1 MEHRTEA
8 VAAAHAGQATARRD
22 GEALTPSRIPVADTR
37 HARGAR
43 QLSVDAPPAPE
54 RAASAELKL
63 YRSVWL
69 PCVIKELHAAE
80 AEVIEHNPAEPERR
94 QAEAKA
100 LVARLR
106 STLDCVQQQTAD
118 AKAAARVAADK
129 QARFE
134 AALGRNAHPA
144 LLLRLAARGILTQRA
159 AAALHQWHACA
170 LALSRSAAVSKSSRE
185 LEESAMDEGRWA
197 QAVASRDSARR
208 QAALAQLQAHAHARA
223 RRELEKRQREF
234 LQRSELG
241 GANREAALKE
251 SLERA
256 LALADERAREG
267 SLRADEHLRR
277 VEEAAQRA
285 ATLEESLAE
294 MRTAMLGEQSAR
306 LEAESAREQA
316 EALREEAEGRCDE
329 AESARAHAEAACAEA
344 ARALAAAR
352 EERAHIQT
360 EAVIQV
366 ERLRAASAA
375 DKEAAVRVAEA
386 VGAEDARAEA
396 NARIADAEA
405 HATERIADA
414 EAHATER
421 IAKAEAHAT
430 GRIANADAHAT
441 ERIAKA
447 EAEAEVCTRQSLSQ
461 RGHAALLLLLGAR
474 GCGRL
479 RVSAA
484 LHQWRAAAAALAST
498 ATAHTAAEEA
508 SALLAA
514 THGKLAKLRA
524 RVQHDSE
531 VRAGDRAEEL
541 EGAQKA
547 MQLAQRKL
555 HDESER
561 RLALATE
568 LRVAQ
573 QQCKSAQQQGERL
586 RKQLTVMTTRAEEAE
601 EGARLEA
608 ARRGD
613 ETALKSAL
621 ARAERAEKAISTVE
635 IEKAELE
642 HALAERQREVAERQR
657 EVAERQREVAELK
670 REFGAA
676 VSGWEEMVDRG
687 NAELRAELRAAVELS
702 EQRSQQLE
710 RARRELVHCE
720 AATAS
725 HERAALQARDDERA
739 VRTELGACGRVAA
752 HERDRAAVAEG
763 QLVQIEARASAA
775 DTALREAR
783 QEMLRVRMRA
793 ETAEKQLACLLQHE
807 AEEDKQMAVPV
818 CLLPPDS
825 PAEEGYVI
833 R

>member
-1 MEHRTEA
+1 MEHEA

-144 LLLRLAARGILTQRA
+144 LLLRLAARGILTQRT

-277 VEEAAQRA
+277 VEETAQRA

-360 EAVIQV
+360 EAVSQV
-366 ERLRAASAA
+366 ERLRAASAV

-396 NARIADAEA
+396 NARIANAEA
-405 HATERIADA
+405 HATERIANA

-421 IAKAEAHAT
+421 IANAEAHNT
-430 GRIANADAHAT
+430 ERIANAEAHAT

-474 GCGRL
+474 GCGGL

-586 RKQLTVMTTRAEEAE
+586 RKQLTVMSTRAEEAE

-657 EVAERQREVAELK
+657 EVTELK

-725 HERAALQARDDERA
+725 HERAALQARDEERA

-763 QLVQIEARASAA
+763 QLVQIEAHASAA

-807 AEEDKQMAVPV
+807 AEEDEQMAVPV

>member
-1 MEHRTEA
+1 MEHEA

-144 LLLRLAARGILTQRA
+144 LLLRLAARGILTQRT

-277 VEEAAQRA
+277 VEETAQRA

-360 EAVIQV
+360 EAVSQV

-586 RKQLTVMTTRAEEAE
+586 RKQLTVMSTRAEEAE

-657 EVAERQREVAELK
+657 EVTELK

-725 HERAALQARDDERA
+725 HERAALQARDEERA

-763 QLVQIEARASAA
+763 QLVQIEAHASAA

-807 AEEDKQMAVPV
+807 AEEDEQMAVPV

>member
-1 MEHRTEA
+1 MEHEA

-144 LLLRLAARGILTQRA
+144 LLLRLAARGILTQRT

-277 VEEAAQRA
+277 VEETAQRA

-360 EAVIQV
+360 EAVSQV
-366 ERLRAASAA
+366 ERLRAASAV

-396 NARIADAEA
+396 NARIANAEA
-405 HATERIADA
+405 HATERIANA
-414 EAHATER
+414 E
-421 IAKAEAHAT
+421 
-430 GRIANADAHAT
+430 AHAT

-474 GCGRL
+474 GCGGL

-586 RKQLTVMTTRAEEAE
+586 RKQLTVMSTRAEEAE

-657 EVAERQREVAELK
+657 EVTELK

-725 HERAALQARDDERA
+725 HERAALQARDEERA

-763 QLVQIEARASAA
+763 QLVQIEAHASAA

-807 AEEDKQMAVPV
+807 AEEDEQMAVPV

>member
-1 MEHRTEA
+1 MEHEA

-144 LLLRLAARGILTQRA
+144 LLLRLAARGILTQRT

-277 VEEAAQRA
+277 VEETAQRA

-360 EAVIQV
+360 EAVSQV
-366 ERLRAASAA
+366 ERLRAASAV

-586 RKQLTVMTTRAEEAE
+586 RKQLTVMSTRAEEAE

-657 EVAERQREVAELK
+657 EVTELK

-725 HERAALQARDDERA
+725 HERAALQARDEERA

-763 QLVQIEARASAA
+763 QLVQIEAHASAA

-807 AEEDKQMAVPV
+807 AEEDEQMAVPV